1 MLVELSIENLGVLPS
16 ATASWAPGLTVLTG
30 ETGAG
35 KTFLLSGLKL
45 IQGARADSSR
55 VREGQSQAFVE
66 GIFDFSE
73 IDEAACAAI
82 TDEIENVG
90 GDTENNEVVVSRSVS
105 SKGRS
110 RAHVGGRT
118 VTAGRPSSVEV
129 SPACVRVAGPQKVTH
144 EPGSAEL
151 KDDADAERVFGGHA
165 RV

>member
-66 GIFDFSE
+66 GESEPIFFLGHFSTVLLAPSE
-73 IDEAACAAI
+73 L
-82 TDEIENVG
+82 
-90 GDTENNEVVVSRSVS
+90 SR
-105 SKGRS
+105 
-110 RAHVGGRT
+110 H
-118 VTAGRPSSVEV
+118 
-129 SPACVRVAGPQKVTH
+129 
-144 EPGSAEL
+144 
-151 KDDADAERVFGGHA
+151 
-165 RV
+165 